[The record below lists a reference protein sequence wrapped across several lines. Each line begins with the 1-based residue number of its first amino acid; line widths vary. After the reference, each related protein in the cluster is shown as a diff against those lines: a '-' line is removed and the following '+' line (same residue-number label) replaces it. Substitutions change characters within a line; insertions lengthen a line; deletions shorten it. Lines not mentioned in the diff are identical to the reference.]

1 MYINNKE
8 CNDNFY
14 IAACK
19 TFDELLHFTVFVLR
33 IGLILTNKCCL
44 NRDIYQRLNIVC
56 QTAHFLIHNN
66 IKFVQSCITAIV
78 NVQLLAS

>member
-8 CNDNFY
+8 RNDNFY

-19 TFDELLHFTVFVLR
+19 AFDELLHFTVFVLS
-33 IGLILTNKCCL
+33 IILTNKCCL

-66 IKFVQSCITAIV
+66 NQVYSIMHNCDC
-78 NVQLLAS
+78 